1 MSHKRMLVNNCRY
14 ETDRLRVDGWK
25 YYVSDAND
33 EQKFIERII
42 SILTPDVTVS
52 LPGDWRKVN
61 SSNSAKKWLNDRDQE
76 SAVLAIEHIQNGLV
90 AGFLFLNEEYSH
102 QTGLIDLRIGY
113 LLSRE
118 TWGKGLGSELIEG
131 LVAWCEKAGNV
142 SSITGGIEVSNK
154 ASIRILEK
162 NGFKIATG
170 ANPPEGTVFFKRL
183 LSTGK
188 A

>member
-1 MSHKRMLVNNCRY
+1 MLANNCRY
-14 ETDRLRVDGWK
+14 ETDRLRVDSWK
-25 YYVSDAND
+25 NFISDLKD
-33 EQKFIERII
+33 EQNFIERII

-61 SSNSAKKWLNDRDQE
+61 SVDSAKKWLNDRDRE
-76 SAVLAIEHIQNGLV
+76 SEVLAIENIKNGLV
-90 AGFLFLNEEYSH
+90 VGFLFLNEEYSH

-113 LLSRE
+113 LLSKE

-142 SSITGGIEVSNK
+142 SSITGGVEVSNK
-154 ASIRILEK
+154 ASIRVLEK

-170 ANPPEGTVFFKRL
+170 ANPPERMVFLERL
-183 LSTGK
+183 FSTGK

>member
-1 MSHKRMLVNNCRY
+1 MLANNCRY
-14 ETDRLRVDGWK
+14 ETDRLRVDGWNNII
-25 YYVSDAND
+25 SDAND
-33 EQKFIERII
+33 EQNFIERII

-61 SSNSAKKWLNDRDQE
+61 SFDSAKKWLNDRDEE
-76 SAVLAIEHIQNGLV
+76 SAVLAIENIQNGLV

-102 QTGLIDLRIGY
+102 QTGLIDLRLGY

-131 LVAWCEKAGNV
+131 LIEWCKKAGNV
-142 SSITGGIEVSNK
+142 SSITGGVEVTNK

-162 NGFKIATG
+162 NGFEIATG
-170 ANPPEGTVFFKRL
+170 AKSSEGMVFLERL
-183 LSTGK
+183 FPTGK
-188 A
+188 T